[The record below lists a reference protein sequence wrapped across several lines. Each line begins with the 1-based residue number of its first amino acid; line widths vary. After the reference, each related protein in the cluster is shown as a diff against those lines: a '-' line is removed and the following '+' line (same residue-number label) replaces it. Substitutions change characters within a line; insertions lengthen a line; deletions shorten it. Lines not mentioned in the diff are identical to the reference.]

1 MVFKTSIYQFV
12 RKFSIDIPLNLTS
25 NNLFSPCVPMI
36 SSSTLAFPTLRIRS
50 PSLPSSSSS
59 SSSSRP
65 SRRLLWPRCATT
77 AVPPPAAAATLYDV
91 LGIPASATV
100 GEIKAA
106 YRRLARV
113 CHPDVAAAS
122 RAAPADEFIRVHA
135 AYATLTDPEK
145 RVEYDR
151 RVMAAAAS
159 SMASATVGR
168 RPPGPFYSSSPRR
181 MWETDQCW

>member
-1 MVFKTSIYQFV
+1 
-12 RKFSIDIPLNLTS
+12 
-25 NNLFSPCVPMI
+25 MI
-36 SSSTLAFPTLRIRS
+36 SPSSLAFSTPRIRS
-50 PSLPSSSSS
+50 PSLPSSSLS
-59 SSSSRP
+59 SSSSRR

-91 LGIPASATV
+91 LGIPAGATV

-122 RAAPADEFIRVHA
+122 TVPPADEFIRVHA
-135 AYATLTDPEK
+135 AYATLSDPEK
-145 RVEYDR
+145 RAEYDR

-159 SMASATVGR
+159 SMASATWGIEEIAGGNEGYRDGR
-168 RPPGPFYSSSPRR
+168 GIRAHDSRPCKMKRR
-181 MWETDQCW
+181 VLGALLALAVLLLVFSVAHKEV

>member
-1 MVFKTSIYQFV
+1 
-12 RKFSIDIPLNLTS
+12 
-25 NNLFSPCVPMI
+25 MI
-36 SSSTLAFPTLRIRS
+36 SPSSLAFSTPRIRS
-50 PSLPSSSSS
+50 PSLPSSSLS
-59 SSSSRP
+59 SSSSRR

-91 LGIPASATV
+91 LGIPAGATV

-122 RAAPADEFIRVHA
+122 TVAPADEFIRVHA
-135 AYATLTDPEK
+135 AYATLSDPEK
-145 RVEYDR
+145 RAEYDR
-151 RVMAAAAS
+151 R
-159 SMASATVGR
+159 TVGR
-168 RPPGPFYSSSPRR
+168 RPPGPFYSSRPRR